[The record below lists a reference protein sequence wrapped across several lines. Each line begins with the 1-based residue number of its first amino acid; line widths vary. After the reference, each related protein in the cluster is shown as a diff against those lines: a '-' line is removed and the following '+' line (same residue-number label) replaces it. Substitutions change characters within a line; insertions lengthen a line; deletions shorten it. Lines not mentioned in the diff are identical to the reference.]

1 MTQGTRFTRG
11 HGLLEP
17 FLARQR
23 ARLANRQIPE
33 RLRTGRILDIG
44 CGSFPYFLSHTSFRE
59 KYAIDQLPP
68 AAPADSAAP
77 SDIGDI
83 ADIAWHT
90 LNLNAAPSLPF
101 AEGHFS
107 AVTLLAVVEHLDPG
121 SLVQLLKEVHRVLA
135 PAGRVI
141 ITTPAPWSDGLLH
154 AMARLR
160 LVSAEEIEE
169 HVYVYTHALLGWYF
183 GKADFPMEKIRSGYF
198 ELGLNM
204 WATAER

>member
-1 MTQGTRFTRG
+1 MTEETPRFTRG
-11 HGLLEP
+11 KGLLEP

-23 ARLANRQIPE
+23 ARVANRLIPE

-44 CGSFPYFLSHTSFRE
+44 CGSYPYFLSHTSFRE

-68 AAPADSAAP
+68 APNGPAGGLE
-77 SDIGDI
+77 IG
-83 ADIAWHT
+83 WHT
-90 LNLNAAPSLPF
+90 LNLNAEPHLPF
-101 AEGHFS
+101 ADGHFS

-121 SLVQLLKEVHRVLA
+121 SLVELLREVRRVLA
-135 PAGRVI
+135 PEGRVI
-141 ITTPAPWSDGLLH
+141 ITTPAAWSDGLLH
-154 AMARLR
+154 GMARLG

-169 HVYVYTHALLGWYF
+169 HVYAYTQALLGWYF
-183 GKADFPMEKIRSGYF
+183 GKADFAMEKIRSGYF

>member
-1 MTQGTRFTRG
+1 MTQELTRYTRG
-11 HGLLEP
+11 QGLLEP

-23 ARLANRQIPE
+23 ARQANRLIPP
-33 RLRTGRILDIG
+33 RLRAGRILDIG

-68 AAPADSAAP
+68 ALSG
-77 SDIGDI
+77 SGIE
-83 ADIAWHT
+83 WHT
-90 LNLNAAPSLPF
+90 LDLNAEPRLSF
-101 AEGHFS
+101 EDGHFS
-107 AVTLLAVVEHLDPG
+107 VVTLLAVVEHLDPG
-121 SLVQLLKEVHRVLA
+121 SLVKLLKEVHRVLT
-135 PAGRVI
+135 PSGRVV

-154 AMARLR
+154 GMARLR

-169 HVYVYTHALLGWYF
+169 HVYAYTQALLGWYF

>member
-1 MTQGTRFTRG
+1 MTEETRYTRG

-17 FLARQR
+17 FLARRR
-23 ARLANRQIPE
+23 ARIANRLIPE
-33 RLRTGRILDIG
+33 RLRSGRILDIG
-44 CGSFPYFLSHTSFRE
+44 CGSYPYFLSHTSFRE

-68 AAPADSAAP
+68 AAGPESR
-77 SDIGDI
+77 
-83 ADIAWHT
+83 DIAWHT
-90 LNLNAAPSLPF
+90 LDLNSAPRLPF
-101 AEGHFS
+101 PEGHFS

-121 SLVQLLKEVHRVLA
+121 SLVQLLREVYRVLA
-135 PAGRVI
+135 PSGRVV

-154 AMARLR
+154 GMARVR

-169 HVYVYTHALLGWYF
+169 HVYAYTQALLGWYF

>member
-1 MTQGTRFTRG
+1 MSQETTRYTRG
-11 HGLLEP
+11 QGLLEP
-17 FLARQR
+17 FLARRR
-23 ARLANRQIPE
+23 ARQANQLIPE

-68 AAPADSAAP
+68 SP
-77 SDIGDI
+77 SSLKSGPEIG
-83 ADIAWHT
+83 WHT
-90 LNLNAAPSLPF
+90 LDLNAEPRLPF
-101 AEGHFS
+101 EDGHFA

-121 SLVQLLKEVHRVLA
+121 SLVKLLREVHRVLA
-135 PAGRVI
+135 PDGRVV

-169 HVYVYTHALLGWYF
+169 HVYVYTQALLGWYF
-183 GKADFPMEKIRSGYF
+183 GKADFPMEKIQSGYF